1 MILSPDQERALAA
14 VEGRIQAGARTT
26 MLAGAAGT
34 GKTTESV
41 DGVV

>member
-1 MILSPDQERALAA
+1 MTLSPDQELALAA
-14 VEGRIQAGARTT
+14 VEGRIQGARTT